1 MPGKACS
8 KLMCTAC
15 LFHYS
20 LCKVKNKSQTP
31 IPPRDIEDLILLK
44 SDWLTTFLTMNSEL
58 IFQDKPF

>member
-1 MPGKACS
+1 MPGEACS

-44 SDWLTTFLTMNSEL
+44 SDWLTTFLTMN
-58 IFQDKPF
+58 